1 VSSRIP
7 GASLAKETSSPR
19 ADSTDRYGRAPR
31 AQDPA
36 ASGVRRVPEAG
47 SAGRSE
53 GAGQGRAIGVLVSGE
68 GTNLQ
73 ALIDAGLPIVAVASN
88 TAGARALERADRAG
102 IPTAAFELDDHRDR
116 EARDE
121 SMADWLEQHGVEF
134 VVCAGYMHL
143 LRRCFLRRFPGR
155 VVNTHPAPLPEFPGP
170 HPIDDVLAAGVPET
184 AATVHYVD
192 GGVDT
197 GPVIAAERVPVLPSD
212 DPDTLK
218 QRVQAVEHRLLP
230 HVVRELISHP

>member
-1 VSSRIP
+1 V
-7 GASLAKETSSPR
+7 
-19 ADSTDRYGRAPR
+19 
-31 AQDPA
+31 
-36 ASGVRRVPEAG
+36 
-47 SAGRSE
+47 
-53 GAGQGRAIGVLVSGE
+53 IGVLVSGE

-88 TAGARALERADRAG
+88 ATAARALERAEQAG
-102 IPTAAFELDDHRDR
+102 IPAAVFELEDHPDR

-121 SMADWLEQHGVEF
+121 AMADWLEGQGVEL

-143 LRRCFLRRFPGR
+143 LRRCFLKRFPGR
-155 VVNTHPAPLPEFPGP
+155 VVNTHSAPLPDFPGP
-170 HPIDDVLAAGVPET
+170 HPIHDVLAAGVPET

-212 DPDTLK
+212 DAETLT

-230 HVVRELISHP
+230 QVVRELIS